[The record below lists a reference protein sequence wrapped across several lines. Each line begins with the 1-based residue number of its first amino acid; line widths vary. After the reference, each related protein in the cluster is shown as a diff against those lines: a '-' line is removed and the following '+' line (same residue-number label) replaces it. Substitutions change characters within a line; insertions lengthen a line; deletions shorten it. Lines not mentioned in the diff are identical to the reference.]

1 VKNLTPNPTD
11 FAGPSTILGLISE
24 EASAALQSLVPGAA
38 DIGAALDEHYGKGKW
53 FLFWDE
59 DLRGRPI
66 RGTISLAYG
75 NETLVVG

>member
-1 VKNLTPNPTD
+1 MKTLTPNPTD
-11 FAGPSTILGLISE
+11 FAGPSAILGLISE
-24 EASAALQSLVPGAA
+24 EASIALRSLVPGAD
-38 DIGAALDEHYGKGKW
+38 DISAALDEHYGKGKW

-75 NETLVVG
+75 KETLVVG